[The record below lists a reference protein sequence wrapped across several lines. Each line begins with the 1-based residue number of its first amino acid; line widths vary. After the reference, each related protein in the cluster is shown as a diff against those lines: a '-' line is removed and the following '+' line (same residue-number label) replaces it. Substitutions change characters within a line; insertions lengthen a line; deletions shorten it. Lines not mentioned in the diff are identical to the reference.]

1 MKLSSFR
8 ANRLLQVALLVMM
21 TLMLTPRMAQ
31 ANDYLEQ
38 QYNYSIYTSGPDKI
52 HFKIPVWAYGTI
64 NDYLALPMSH
74 VSYQFPGKGEVE
86 ILRWVAH
93 ARSNNNEDNNRGT
106 VAVQFPANMGDII
119 VTSMANGVNHAL
131 QGNGEWS
138 DWLTV
143 VQHPDGDY
151 DRVTFLEFDWYPP
164 ETMDTID
171 FSIKLYSTVA
181 SKFSI
186 ITRAYID
193 ENVPDDYYHVPE
205 ADQIAN
211 NWTYD
216 GPFRIQNNSVTP
228 QLYTP
233 YLYQLNEN
241 GLTGYG
247 YAAIPY
253 SVFDE
258 PISYTTSYNPTT
270 VKLGG
275 DDRAGSLYIMT
286 DDTIHNDVYAD
297 FQVWRNK
304 EVGTTKKLR
313 STSVKVAP
321 YHRIYNFM
329 GQEDLDSTGTFT
341 GSNVLRWSIKNPT
354 LTDIVEGDYF
364 VIERATD
371 SLFSDARQLTMV
383 ALGRDS
389 TGMYQFVDASRD
401 TWTGNMSHPDTLLVD
416 LSRKLDDYIIY
427 DQYGN
432 PAYLID
438 FRISTNKMPL
448 PSVPVYYR
456 IARASA
462 TIWGWDSEFVRDY
475 TLLKNNFL
483 APLADNQEDYTL
495 DEKYDENHKVHFRIR
510 LENNEVT
517 TPPLV
522 PEEDF
527 DAIYMV
533 KANVRDSCIVRTTLV
548 RPGGDKTIA
557 YLTVKDKSHEFVFID
572 EPLDAPREFTLQKG
586 WTVTFR
592 YLNNSLMDLYWEEE
606 TFEINNDVDFNFET
620 AHMSAGYYVRKIN
633 MEAADHSS
641 EYVTPQKIQ
650 HLKDSLYQVFQEE
663 YAQTTYGRCMWDK
676 TASLVLVRT
685 MAETGYSTEFI
696 IPQDSI
702 RRQADGSWLATF
714 SDVAD
719 QACTH
724 YSYAVRID
732 QTRSDLRVQYPSQL
746 EPKTLNGPNLYFD
759 KGAEI
764 RSFLASR
771 GVATT
776 ETKPGVLLHWVPSN
790 QSVDEFVL
798 QRKVK
803 DTDEAD
809 TTIYRG
815 LETTF
820 FDDTALPSV
829 IYEYTVTANFNCNGR
844 ATSNSK
850 TTDGWRTPYAEISG
864 TIVLTD
870 NSGMPGVNVAL
881 QDSAGTVIRTQ
892 TTGPDGSYC
901 FDSLEYNLTTG
912 STYVLI
918 PTNPY
923 AQFSFNN
930 TSAST
935 AAITLSAD
943 NAVASHIDFVNLS
956 CARLTGRALYKNST
970 VPVADAMFL
979 LNGDTILRSG
989 APLQTGVDGNFAII
1003 VPMSQPNTLQIIKP
1017 GHQFEGDGILQV
1029 EEGKDTFALTEPLD
1043 GVRFYDLT
1051 KVRLVGRVAG
1061 GNNQRDLPEAFG
1073 VGKNNLGDDLQL
1085 ILQMEGDNTAHF
1097 VHDPNDLT
1105 RDTFQT
1111 RFPHVVYST
1120 NPQSAEPE
1128 RTVGETNMLT
1138 EKKRII
1144 IAPDPLTGEYEVDL
1158 FPVKYKVTQATATGY
1173 ATLFAAGQGNE
1184 VIDLTNAPLVS
1195 YTAKYNAQTGKVVVE
1210 EEMAM
1215 QIIHR
1220 DNTIS
1225 NTQERELTELEV
1237 PVESLIYD
1245 GDSIHYN
1252 AVYDRIYHNPVQIS
1266 LVQNIYGL
1274 ERVGYGEPEM
1284 EVNGMHPDRKESVS
1298 LYTNID
1304 NQVTYT
1310 LGYPVFYGG
1319 RKYQFKAKA
1328 YEEYYYNNTEDGRL
1342 DVVPQRGGNV
1352 VVRNGLHSAT
1362 TQATYR
1368 LDKNGENN
1376 GIWLDVDN
1384 VDVENVGS
1392 IPTRSVSVALETEG
1406 NVVETNVFTAYVTG
1420 TVVEESTLRPSDG
1433 GIQLLDIVRDP
1444 GGAGSYA
1451 YIDNGTTYGFG
1462 FTQSISAQ
1470 FGVEL
1475 QPTWGSNTTQYI
1487 GIYSG
1492 ATAGGS
1498 WLGSEVQTQK
1508 AFSFS
1513 LPISCKIDYS
1523 TDYSYSVTTTE
1534 QITTSSNNTP
1544 SGVGSNADVFVG
1556 TTLANITGRAKTIS
1570 IINDSLFQ
1578 ACQPSLNAGAMLL
1591 LAQGTGADGRTY
1603 YLVTGQKVVIGAAVN
1618 NSFAYSQGYILG
1630 TLIPRL
1636 AMERQNMMMTFAD
1649 SAQAQTMA
1657 NELGQPVYW
1666 LLETDST
1673 VFDTIP
1679 LNTHRMFVPN
1689 DGKVYVDEVNQ
1700 LNNEIAQWMDLVYSN
1715 EKEKVLARTKGT
1727 RLGTY
1732 SASSGTSYSYS
1743 DTYECG
1749 YNYSEYPQTLLSTFK
1764 RAGTKMIGTLLS
1776 GLAKRGLLKLF
1787 NKPVA
1792 TSAASALNEYYTSE
1806 VASTIG
1812 EDGTVSVDKNKTLKT
1827 VDEVAAQ
1834 AGNMKFHM
1842 KFAPI
1847 KDFSTDKRMST
1858 TATITKSVGFTLVPD
1873 AAGEISVS
1881 VYKAELDSA
1890 WNADTEEVLDEVG
1903 QSDNDVIKY
1912 GSYVFY
1918 TEGGATMCP
1927 HEEAETTDFYNPGT
1941 PLGNGTE
1948 WVAKPELVAD
1958 TYEKTNISPDKRATF
1973 RVQLFNQGQVDA
1985 GPAEA
1990 GQGFY
1995 LCLDGASNPDGA
2007 KVYVNGAPL
2016 IQSVYYWLVPGSP
2029 LTQTIEVERGTVDDY
2044 NLRLSL
2050 YSADCPLTSSE
2061 MDLGVHFMPLSTD
2074 VRIDMPRQNWVMNTL
2089 SPRDS
2094 SGYYLPV
2101 TIDGFDI
2108 HHKNFDH
2115 IEFQYKLATQ
2125 SDDDWVN
2132 LCSFYASDSLYDL
2145 ASGSKAMIENGR
2157 ISPFGFYGE
2166 RDPMEQRYDLRAVS
2180 FCRYGSGYVSKA
2192 STVVSGTKDTRN
2204 PVVFGEPEPANA
2216 ILGVGDNLLLRFNEA
2231 IAGNYLDEDNNFQII
2246 GVTNQTGLAASTA
2259 LHFDGNA
2266 SAYTKAKRDL
2276 TDKSYTIDMVIR
2288 PAVASNRTSDMILF
2302 ETGNEQYSK
2311 QFILTRDNRLKM
2323 VHTVGKAYL
2332 SRTSKP
2338 IGSLLAF
2345 TRVLFVYEKG
2355 SKVRFFVGTTEYT
2368 DQTFGDSENSITD
2381 EQGSSAYF
2389 RFGTT
2394 YEGDM
2399 LETRIWTKALTLE
2412 EISATANHSLTGY
2425 EHELL
2430 AYYQMDEGKGETVT
2444 DLAHGATLYLDGCS
2458 WNKQKGF
2465 SLRLDGTKAVKL
2477 DGNLLGRSSVYD
2489 ETLMF
2494 WFKAE
2499 TDGTLFSADRHEAT
2513 DSTAAKGTLIALE
2526 NGKLIFRNGEQS
2538 FTANASFLNDG
2549 WHHFVLPV
2557 SRTYNNA
2564 SLFIDGKLYRSFDA
2578 LQLEGIMGAMY
2589 LGGNGF
2595 KGNIDEFVIFEQA
2608 LPKSLVETYEDIA
2621 LTGDEMGLMAYLPFE
2636 EQYLNPNGVLEQRF
2650 SGNDKRI
2657 FKDPLTGETIE
2668 KIVPLIINEPNPE
2681 EVADGINNAPVKA
2694 HGLLSKLYFNW
2705 SFNNDELMINLL
2717 NRDYEIN
2724 KQPVYVTVRDVED
2737 LNGNPMVSPIT
2748 WTAFVDR
2755 NSLKWSTKQILV
2767 KSEYQAD
2774 YDQEVEVRIINHSG
2788 KRHTFTIE
2796 SLPSWLRVS
2805 TEYGA
2810 IEPMGEQIVRLT
2822 FNRETPVGE
2831 YTDIIYLTD
2840 EDGLSE
2846 PLSLELNIE
2855 AICPWDEVN
2864 ENAYDNTMS
2873 IRGQVLLVEEDGSSS
2888 YDTATDDV
2896 VAVFCEGE
2904 LVGKA
2909 SPNEQSYVYL
2919 TVNGNSK
2926 MLNKVLSFK
2935 LWQASTGMIY
2945 HLKPSETQ
2953 RYQNNAVRGYSPNK
2967 PVELRLNPE
2976 AVTQQIAL
2984 NEGWN
2989 WLSFNLAPVYTAPD
3003 SILTYGQG
3011 FQNGDIVKTPSERQ
3025 FSTLGTKDNV
3035 SGWYGTLEEMSYKQ
3049 MYMVRTS
3056 QALNLNV
3063 EGIALT
3069 DEQRQ
3074 VTLGYGWTSIA
3085 YLLDEPQT
3093 VTEAL
3098 ADYYS
3103 HAQVGDI
3110 IKSKKALAVFSENG
3124 QWEGSLQTLYPGQ
3137 GYMIRRLSQ
3146 EVVTMR
3152 FFPSATT
3159 DSPARRISAT
3169 APELFTNPQAAT
3181 NMTIIAK
3188 INSSSKVE
3196 EVAGGQRSMNPIH
3209 VYVDGD
3215 LAAVAHPQLIGTEAL
3230 YFITVQSD
3238 HSGQLTFEL
3247 DGNRLEPINS
3257 SSKVEEVPASPAE
3270 EYEADTHFGTI
3281 SEPVLLMPEADLQ
3294 PRKLLENGLLYI
3306 QLPDG
3311 TRYSATGEKVNN

>member
-1 MKLSSFR
+1 MKKHPFLTVM
-8 ANRLLQVALLVMM
+8 AAVVLALLW
-21 TLMLTPRMAQ
+21 LTPQPVQ
-31 ANDYLEQ
+31 ANDYLEK
-38 QYNYSIYTSGPDKI
+38 QYNYSIYTTGPEKI

-64 NDYLALPMSH
+64 NDYLALPYSH
-74 VSYQFPGKGEVE
+74 VSYKFPGKGEVE

-93 ARSNNNEDNNRGT
+93 ARSDNNEDNNRGT
-106 VAVQFPANMGDII
+106 VNVKFPANMGDIV
-119 VTSMANGVNHAL
+119 VTSMANGVHRAL

-138 DWLTV
+138 GWLTV
-143 VQHPDGDY
+143 VQHADGDY

-164 ETMDTID
+164 ETMDTTE

-181 SKFSI
+181 SKFSV

-193 ENVPDDYYHVPE
+193 EDVPDDYYSVPE

-211 NWTYD
+211 NWTFD
-216 GPFRIQNNSVTP
+216 GPFRVQNNSVAP

-258 PISYTTSYNPTT
+258 PISYTTSYNPTA

-275 DDRAGSLYIMT
+275 DDRAGSIYIMT

-297 FQVWRNK
+297 FVVWRDK
-304 EVGTTKKLR
+304 EEGMTKTLR

-329 GQEDLDSTGTFT
+329 AYEDLDSTGTFT
-341 GSNVLRWSIKNPT
+341 GNNVLRWSIKNPT

-364 VIERATD
+364 VVERATD
-371 SLFSDARQLTMV
+371 SLYSDARQLTMV
-383 ALGRDS
+383 AMGRDS
-389 TGMYQFVDASRD
+389 TGVYQFVDASRD
-401 TWTGNMSHPDTLLVD
+401 TWTGNMPHPDTLQVD
-416 LSRKLDDYIIY
+416 LSRKLDNYVIY
-427 DQYGN
+427 DEYGD

-448 PSVPVYYR
+448 PSIPVYYR

-462 TIWGWDSEFVRDY
+462 TIWGWDSEFVSDY
-475 TLLKNNFL
+475 TMLKNNFL

-510 LENNEVT
+510 LENSEVT
-517 TPPLV
+517 SPQLV

-533 KANVRDSCIVRTTLV
+533 KEDVRDEIKLHTPAMRRGNETLAYITV
-548 RPGGDKTIA
+548 YPSKEFAPLVPGVEWDLKYERDYNLGRGNYVEI
-557 YLTVKDKSHEFVFID
+557 
-572 EPLDAPREFTLQKG
+572 
-586 WTVTFR
+586 R
-592 YLNNSLMDLYWEEE
+592 YLVANDISE
-606 TFEINNDVDFNFET
+606 TYAFEISTDMELEYDLT
-620 AHMSAGYYVRKIN
+620 ADGYVNSVRAVKK
-633 MEAADHSS
+633 DRSS
-641 EYVTPQKIQ
+641 EYVTPEKIQ
-650 HLKDSLYQVFQEE
+650 HLKDSIYQVFQEE
-663 YAQTTYGRCMWDK
+663 YAQTDYGRCMWDK

-685 MAETGYSTEFI
+685 MEETDYSTEFI

-702 RRQADGSWLATF
+702 VRQADGSWLATF

-732 QTRSDLRVQYPSQL
+732 QTRSDLRVEFPSQL
-746 EPKTLNGPNLYFD
+746 EPKTLNGPDLYFD
-759 KGAEI
+759 QGADI

-771 GVATT
+771 GVTTT
-776 ETKPGVLLHWVPSN
+776 ETKPGVMLHWVPSN

-803 DTDEAD
+803 DSDLAD

-844 ATSNSK
+844 ATSNSD
-850 TTDGWRTPYAEISG
+850 TTIGWRTQYAEISG

-870 NSGMPGVNVAL
+870 NSGMPAVNVAL
-881 QDSAGTVIRTQ
+881 QDSAGNVIRTQ
-892 TTGPDGSYC
+892 MTGPDGTYR
-901 FDSLEYNLTTG
+901 FDSLTYDLTNG
-912 STYVLI
+912 STYVVI
-918 PTNPY
+918 PTNTY

-1017 GHQFEGDGILQV
+1017 GHTFEGDGILQV

-1073 VGKNNLGDDLQL
+1073 VGKNNLGDNLQL

-1097 VHDPNDLT
+1097 VHDPNDLS
-1105 RDTFQT
+1105 RDTFDT

-1120 NPQSAEPE
+1120 DPQSTEPE
-1128 RTVGETNMLT
+1128 RIVGETHMVT
-1138 EKKRII
+1138 EKKRIL

-1184 VIDLTNAPLVS
+1184 VIDLTNAPLIS
-1195 YTAKYNAQTGKVVVE
+1195 YTAIYDAAAGKVVVE
-1210 EEMAM
+1210 EETAM

-1225 NTQERELTELEV
+1225 NTYERELTELEV
-1237 PVESLIYD
+1237 PVESLIND
-1245 GDSIHYN
+1245 GDSVHYN
-1252 AVYDRIYHNPVQIS
+1252 GVYDRIYHNPVQIS

-1284 EVNGMHPDRKESVS
+1284 EVNGMHPDQKESVA
-1298 LYTNID
+1298 LYTNYG
-1304 NQVTYT
+1304 NQVVYT

-1319 RKYQFKAKA
+1319 RKYQFKATA
-1328 YEEYYYNNTEDGRL
+1328 YEDYYYNNTEDGRL
-1342 DVVPQRGGNV
+1342 DRVPQRGGNV
-1352 VVRNGLHSAT
+1352 MVRNGLHNAT
-1362 TQATYR
+1362 TQAVYQ
-1368 LDKNGENN
+1368 LDKNGENS

-1384 VDVENVGS
+1384 VDVENAGS

-1420 TVVEESTLRPSDG
+1420 TVVEESSLRPSDG
-1433 GIQLLDIVRDP
+1433 GIQLLDIIRDP

-1498 WLGSEVQTQK
+1498 WIGSEVQTQK

-1513 LPISCKIDYS
+1513 LPISCRIDYT
-1523 TDYSYSVTTTE
+1523 TDYSYTVTTSE
-1534 QITTSSNNTP
+1534 QITTSSDNTP
-1544 SGVGSNADVFVG
+1544 YGVGSNADVFVG

-1618 NSFAYSQGYILG
+1618 NSFAYSQAYILE

-1636 AMERQNMMMTFAD
+1636 ATERQNLMMTFTD

-1657 NELGQPVYW
+1657 NELGRPVYW
-1666 LLETDST
+1666 LIETDST
-1673 VFDTIP
+1673 ALDTIP

-1689 DGKVYVDEVNQ
+1689 TGLVYVDEVDQ
-1700 LNNEIAQWMDLVYSN
+1700 LNNEIAQWVDLIYAN
-1715 EKEKVLARTKGT
+1715 EREKVLARTKGT

-1732 SASSGTSYSYS
+1732 SASSGTSYSYA
-1743 DTYECG
+1743 DTYECA

-1764 RAGTKMIGTLLS
+1764 RAGTKMIGSLLS

-1806 VASTIG
+1806 IASTVG
-1812 EDGTVSVDKNKTLKT
+1812 EDGTISVDKNKTLKT

-1847 KDFSTDKRMST
+1847 KDFSADKRMST
-1858 TATITKSVGFTLVPD
+1858 SATITKSVGFTLVPD
-1873 AAGEISVS
+1873 ASGDISVS
-1881 VYKAELDSA
+1881 VYKAEIDSA
-1890 WNADTEEVLDEVG
+1890 WNADTEEVLDEVE

-1912 GSYVFY
+1912 GSYVFF

-1948 WVAKPELVAD
+1948 WVAKPELAAD
-1958 TYEKTNISPDKRATF
+1958 TYEKTNIAPDKRATF

-1985 GPAEA
+1985 GVAEN
-1990 GQGFY
+1990 GMGFY

-2074 VRIDMPRQNWVMNTL
+2074 VAISMPRQNWVMNTL
-2089 SPRDS
+2089 SPHDS
-2094 SGYYLPV
+2094 AGYYLPV

-2132 LCSFYASDSLYDL
+2132 LCSFYAEDSLYDL

-2157 ISPFGFYGE
+2157 ITPFHFYGE
-2166 RDPMEQRYDLRAVS
+2166 RDPMEQKYDLRAVS
-2180 FCRYGSGYVSKA
+2180 FCRYGSGYVTKT
-2192 STVVSGTKDTRN
+2192 STVVSGTKDTRT
-2204 PVVFGEPEPANA
+2204 PVVFGEPEPANS
-2216 ILGVGDNLLLRFNEA
+2216 ILGVGDHLKLRF
-2231 IAGNYLDEDNNFQII
+2231 
-2246 GVTNQTGLAASTA
+2246 
-2259 LHFDGNA
+2259 
-2266 SAYTKAKRDL
+2266 
-2276 TDKSYTIDMVIR
+2276 
-2288 PAVASNRTSDMILF
+2288 
-2302 ETGNEQYSK
+2302 
-2311 QFILTRDNRLKM
+2311 
-2323 VHTVGKAYL
+2323 
-2332 SRTSKP
+2332 
-2338 IGSLLAF
+2338 
-2345 TRVLFVYEKG
+2345 
-2355 SKVRFFVGTTEYT
+2355 
-2368 DQTFGDSENSITD
+2368 
-2381 EQGSSAYF
+2381 
-2389 RFGTT
+2389 
-2394 YEGDM
+2394 
-2399 LETRIWTKALTLE
+2399 
-2412 EISATANHSLTGY
+2412 
-2425 EHELL
+2425 
-2430 AYYQMDEGKGETVT
+2430 
-2444 DLAHGATLYLDGCS
+2444 
-2458 WNKQKGF
+2458 
-2465 SLRLDGTKAVKL
+2465 
-2477 DGNLLGRSSVYD
+2477 
-2489 ETLMF
+2489 
-2494 WFKAE
+2494 
-2499 TDGTLFSADRHEAT
+2499 
-2513 DSTAAKGTLIALE
+2513 
-2526 NGKLIFRNGEQS
+2526 
-2538 FTANASFLNDG
+2538 
-2549 WHHFVLPV
+2549 
-2557 SRTYNNA
+2557 
-2564 SLFIDGKLYRSFDA
+2564 
-2578 LQLEGIMGAMY
+2578 
-2589 LGGNGF
+2589 
-2595 KGNIDEFVIFEQA
+2595 
-2608 LPKSLVETYEDIA
+2608 
-2621 LTGDEMGLMAYLPFE
+2621 
-2636 EQYLNPNGVLEQRF
+2636 
-2650 SGNDKRI
+2650 
-2657 FKDPLTGETIE
+2657 
-2668 KIVPLIINEPNPE
+2668 
-2681 EVADGINNAPVKA
+2681 
-2694 HGLLSKLYFNW
+2694 
-2705 SFNNDELMINLL
+2705 
-2717 NRDYEIN
+2717 
-2724 KQPVYVTVRDVED
+2724 
-2737 LNGNPMVSPIT
+2737 
-2748 WTAFVDR
+2748 
-2755 NSLKWSTKQILV
+2755 
-2767 KSEYQAD
+2767 
-2774 YDQEVEVRIINHSG
+2774 
-2788 KRHTFTIE
+2788 
-2796 SLPSWLRVS
+2796 
-2805 TEYGA
+2805 
-2810 IEPMGEQIVRLT
+2810 
-2822 FNRETPVGE
+2822 
-2831 YTDIIYLTD
+2831 
-2840 EDGLSE
+2840 
-2846 PLSLELNIE
+2846 
-2855 AICPWDEVN
+2855 
-2864 ENAYDNTMS
+2864 
-2873 IRGQVLLVEEDGSSS
+2873 
-2888 YDTATDDV
+2888 
-2896 VAVFCEGE
+2896 
-2904 LVGKA
+2904 
-2909 SPNEQSYVYL
+2909 
-2919 TVNGNSK
+2919 
-2926 MLNKVLSFK
+2926 
-2935 LWQASTGMIY
+2935 
-2945 HLKPSETQ
+2945 
-2953 RYQNNAVRGYSPNK
+2953 
-2967 PVELRLNPE
+2967 
-2976 AVTQQIAL
+2976 
-2984 NEGWN
+2984 
-2989 WLSFNLAPVYTAPD
+2989 
-3003 SILTYGQG
+3003 
-3011 FQNGDIVKTPSERQ
+3011 
-3025 FSTLGTKDNV
+3025 
-3035 SGWYGTLEEMSYKQ
+3035 
-3049 MYMVRTS
+3049 
-3056 QALNLNV
+3056 
-3063 EGIALT
+3063 
-3069 DEQRQ
+3069 
-3074 VTLGYGWTSIA
+3074 
-3085 YLLDEPQT
+3085 
-3093 VTEAL
+3093 
-3098 ADYYS
+3098 
-3103 HAQVGDI
+3103 
-3110 IKSKKALAVFSENG
+3110 
-3124 QWEGSLQTLYPGQ
+3124 
-3137 GYMIRRLSQ
+3137 
-3146 EVVTMR
+3146 
-3152 FFPSATT
+3152 
-3159 DSPARRISAT
+3159 
-3169 APELFTNPQAAT
+3169 
-3181 NMTIIAK
+3181 
-3188 INSSSKVE
+3188 
-3196 EVAGGQRSMNPIH
+3196 
-3209 VYVDGD
+3209 
-3215 LAAVAHPQLIGTEAL
+3215 
-3230 YFITVQSD
+3230 
-3238 HSGQLTFEL
+3238 
-3247 DGNRLEPINS
+3247 
-3257 SSKVEEVPASPAE
+3257 
-3270 EYEADTHFGTI
+3270 
-3281 SEPVLLMPEADLQ
+3281 
-3294 PRKLLENGLLYI
+3294 
-3306 QLPDG
+3306 
-3311 TRYSATGEKVNN
+3311 